1 MKISK
6 ELIEKLSKL
15 SKLSLSDQ
23 KKEEFTSQLTNIF
36 NFFESLKE
44 VDTSSVEY
52 TSLNKE
58 NTLREDAVEER
69 KNQKDILAN
78 TPKVKNGYV
87 EVKSVLGKVT

>member
-15 SKLSLSDQ
+15 SKLSLSES

-44 VDTSSVEY
+44 VDISSVEY
-52 TSLNKE
+52 TSFNRE
-58 NTLREDAVEER
+58 NSLREDVSEER
-69 KNQKDILAN
+69 TNQKEILSNAS
-78 TPKVKNGYV
+78 KVKNGYV

>member
-1 MKISK
+1 M
-6 ELIEKLSKL
+6 
-15 SKLSLSDQ
+15 SDQ

-52 TSLNKE
+52 TSFNCV
-58 NTLREDAVEER
+58 NTLREDEVEER
-69 KNQKDILAN
+69 KNQKDILSN

>member
-1 MKISK
+1 M
-6 ELIEKLSKL
+6 
-15 SKLSLSDQ
+15 SDQ

-52 TSLNKE
+52 TSFNSV
-58 NTLREDAVEER
+58 NTLREDEDEER
-69 KNQKDILAN
+69 KNQKDILVNA
-78 TPKVKNGYV
+78 PKVKNGYV